1 MTTDG
6 SFVHALAGS
15 VGGAAAMALTYPLEQ
30 IRTLQQAEKKVDAV
44 VKEEGVVALYQ
55 GCAAVL
61 ETVAIS
67 NFFYF
72 YTAQYVRRTLE
83 ERLPLSPVISTLTTS
98 TIAAAT
104 NVVLTEPLWKAN
116 TILKTMKSGEAQ
128 NQNLL
133 SVILS
138 EAYKNGPASLWSGT
152 KVSLWLVSNPVIQ
165 FSLYEAFKKG
175 RKNISG
181 LHAFIL
187 GALSKAI
194 ATLLT
199 YPLQVAQTR
208 LRIEKNQRTMLAVLL
223 AIHLDKGF
231 PGLFQGCSAK
241 LAQTVLTAAF
251 MFAFYEKILALLL
264 KSMKR
269 KRLS

>member
-44 VKEEGVVALYQ
+44 VKAEGVVVLYQ

-61 ETVAIS
+61 ETVAVS

-72 YTAQYVRRTLE
+72 YTAQYVRRMLE
-83 ERLPLSPVISTLTTS
+83 KRISMNPVVSTLTTS
-98 TIAAAT
+98 TIAAAA
-104 NVVLTEPLWKAN
+104 NVVITEPLWKAN
-116 TILKTMKSGEAQ
+116 TILKTMKAGEAQ
-128 NQNLL
+128 RQNLL

-138 EAYKNGPASLWSGT
+138 EACKNGPASLWSGT
-152 KVSLWLVSNPVIQ
+152 SVSLWLVSNPVIQ
-165 FSLYEAFKKG
+165 FSLYEALKRG
-175 RKNISG
+175 RRNISG
-181 LHAFIL
+181 LHAFFL
-187 GALSKAI
+187 GAFSKAI

-199 YPLQVAQTR
+199 YPLQVAQTK
-208 LRIEKNQRTMLAVLL
+208 LRIEKGQRTMLAVLR
-223 AIHLDKGF
+223 AIHSNRGLQ
-231 PGLFQGCSAK
+231 GLFQGCSAK

-251 MFAFYEKILALLL
+251 MFAFYEKILSFLMNG
-264 KSMKR
+264 MKR
-269 KRLS
+269 KRIS